1 MIFSREFLNAENILI
16 KIENLKISKK
26 NNMFFK
32 AVIPYLISKKTK
44 IYIDIKKMDSYFDL
58 IKDIYYSI
66 DKKNIE
72 FNTNFDLTKFDDKNS
87 LLITDN
93 SEYQFKNKY
102 NLNTFEF
109 ESQKVEI
116 KKIVKKEE
124 FINSKLDIVFIF
136 HEFISNELKD
146 KLITEL
152 DKFKEKERNDN
163 KVLFYSVKAKK
174 LLDKNQYNLK
184 GDVDDYDTT
193 ESLKHGLKL
202 ILEYVKKDIDYNK
215 NKYNIYLNFIVDN
228 KNSKITSSLSM
239 LKSLVE
245 MKKVSLRILNNT
257 QEKIKLDFPHEVVL
271 NNRDDMLNNI
281 LGKGLS

>member
-193 ESLKHGLKL
+193 ESLKHSLKL